1 MHAYSPFN
9 GPLYGFWEDSSLS
22 MAVGPEAAVSSG
34 YYTEKPGLDPRLYI
48 NPWTVNE
55 DVEIADPSIR
65 FVDNEAGEFSLTFV
79 PVSYWYL
86 RGGSDSDSDDFDDD
100 PETIPYLEEKNVWVT
115 VDSFTSYCDP
125 TSDGDIIGNA
135 PGSDTSLTSLRY
147 PLSVNSHQRV
157 GAPSD
162 ATQSLSSAP
171 RAESTPTLTRRHSV
185 TGYNHLPNT
194 FSWPAPTYTAAPTT
208 FYDGLESGLNRLRLD
223 EHPDFDPVDDPLPF
237 RDDFPPSQPDIPG
250 SYPTGSQAWSS
261 EQPSTSS
268 AVIMGIA
275 HLPVVGETY
284 LTSYLSAPASSLQGT
299 IFASSSLLHALSPSY
314 MSESMSR
321 SGSQEGDPFLVE
333 RARTS
338 TRTRASTQS
347 RKAPKASR
355 GVDAAVVESRR
366 MHPVLFHCSSCK
378 TAGMACDFTSKY
390 SLNRHIDSTHHGF
403 LAFCDYPGCQKTF
416 RHTVSRN
423 RHVARKHLQ
432 DHTEIGLT
440 RARQRTRKKLRPEA
454 KARGARLS
462 SKMVG
467 V

>member
-1 MHAYSPFN
+1 MHAYSSFN

-65 FVDNEAGEFSLTFV
+65 FVDNGAGEFSLT
-79 PVSYWYL
+79 S

-115 VDSFTSYCDP
+115 VDSFTSYCDA
-125 TSDGDIIGNA
+125 TSDGNIIGNA
-135 PGSDTSLTSLRY
+135 PGSDTSPTSLRY

-171 RAESTPTLTRRHSV
+171 RAESAPTLTRRHSV
-185 TGYNHLPNT
+185 TGYTHLPNT
-194 FSWPAPTYTAAPTT
+194 FSWGSSDALQVWGANEPAPTYTAAPPA
-208 FYDGLESGLNRLRLD
+208 FYDGIEFGLDRLRLD
-223 EHPDFDPVDDPLPF
+223 EQPDFDPADDPLPF
-237 RDDFPPSQPDIPG
+237 RDDFPPYQDDIPG
-250 SYPTGSQAWSS
+250 SYPTGSQTWSS
-261 EQPSTSS
+261 QQPSASS
-268 AVIMGIA
+268 AATMGAA

-299 IFASSSLLHALSPSY
+299 TFASSSLLHALSPSY
-314 MSESMSR
+314 MSR

-378 TAGMACDFTSKY
+378 TAGKACDFTSKY
-390 SLNRHIDSTHHGF
+390 SLNRHIDSTHRGF
-403 LAFCDYPGCQKTF
+403 LAFCDYPGCQMTF

-423 RHVARKHLQ
+423 RHVAKKHLQ
-432 DHTEIGLT
+432 DTEIGLT